1 MSLSLPPGERP
12 EPTARP
18 PSPSYFCIVFSA
30 CSCSLSAY
38 SVIQTACSSMTLCLW
53 SCSWFHKDPLRAYL
67 MREHMRQSPWTA
79 KLGRCCRLLRLE
91 GAELPGQRGHEEPLA
106 RRPLLPRPCAP
117 EVDEEVSLRPRWAS
131 PEPTAWERGGLPP
144 AYRSRGRKTSAGW
157 PNAGCSARRKWKKER
172 PAGQLSLTRP
182 PQGGITRR
190 RHHRTC
196 LKNTLIWGH
205 WLR

>member
-1 MSLSLPPGERP
+1 MFSQCVQCDSDCMFLHDTLLVVMFMVSEGSTQSLPHERAHAT
-12 EPTARP
+12 EPMDRQTRQMLSSPATGRSRTTWPAR
-18 PSPSYFCIVFSA
+18 SRG
-30 CSCSLSAY
+30 
-38 SVIQTACSSMTLCLW
+38 TACTTPASTP
-53 SCSWFHKDPLRAYL
+53 PLRSGS
-67 MREHMRQSPWTA
+67 RRIS
-79 KLGRCCRLLRLE
+79 
-91 GAELPGQRGHEEPLA
+91 EPA
-106 RRPLLPRPCAP
+106 APQGLPRAYRLGGGGSEAP
-117 EVDEEVSLRPRWAS
+117 RRAAQALF

-190 RHHRTC
+190 RHHKTC